1 MLWLTPFNDI
11 ELNVNAPIDLKLDR
25 LILPFVA
32 LAWILALVFGARGA
46 LRGRITIIHVA
57 VGVFLLCAFT
67 SVALNAQYL
76 THTLEL
82 QASIKGLPL
91 LLSYV
96 SLFFIAATSIRRV
109 EVDAFLKYTLVLAVI
124 CALGMLYEYR
134 FGHNLFYEWSDK
146 LLPGNFTVKHLV
158 PGGLDS
164 DGRRMVRGPA
174 ALSLEA
180 VAMLSM
186 ALPIALVGR
195 DELRALAR
203 PFPTRAGGLPD
214 DGRDVRDVPE
224 ERPAGAGLRDPD
236 RRMLPP
242 PRADE
247 ARASRPF
254 GTCPGARPCPWRARL
269 DHEAVRPG
277 PAGRVDRERP
287 HRGLRRHPPGPV
299 EPPGLRARLGGLR
312 PPELQDPR
320 LGDPP
325 PRDGDGHHRHA
336 RVRLHEHRGPDR
348 HARDDRLARPGV
360 GARRPWRARLRR
372 LRS

>member
-146 LLPGNFTVKHLV
+146 LLPGIFTVKHLV

-186 ALPIALVGR
+186 ALPIALVGVMNSVRSR
-195 DELRALAR
+195 DRFLHGLAACLMMAAMFATFRKSALLVPASVILTVACFRRRELMKLA
-203 PFPTRAGGLPD
+203 PLGLLVS
-214 DGRDVRDVPE
+214 G
-224 ERPAGAGLRDPD
+224 
-236 RRMLPP
+236 
-242 PRADE
+242 
-247 ARASRPF
+247 
-254 GTCPGARPCPWRARL
+254 PGARPCPWRARL
-269 DHEAVRPG
+269 DHEAVRPRTG
-277 PAGRVDRERP
+277 WP
-287 HRGLRRHPPGPV
+287 
-299 EPPGLRARLGGLR
+299 
-312 PPELQDPR
+312 
-320 LGDPP
+320 
-325 PRDGDGHHRHA
+325 
-336 RVRLHEHRGPDR
+336 
-348 HARDDRLARPGV
+348 
-360 GARRPWRARLRR
+360 RRP
-372 LRS
+372 